1 MGNVPIR
8 AGRRVVCKSPFRC
21 GDCSVVCSV
30 VLEFQAELPRLVS
43 HIGSLTAA
51 VGSTLRDDRRGP
63 LFLAVEVPDGVV
75 TPEVRVTRALDRKR
89 WGHSTRSHFTFP
101 PHRSGNVC
109 GEVLVDPMW
118 PPVCTCPG
126 RSGAISQTPHPNAGS
141 GPVNHR
147 TQQHRGRRPPT
158 PPCRSTICRRQRP
171 LPLDQSTITLIR
183 PALYCTAIRVLRGSP
198 LLLTEFR
205 SQFADGRMA
214 VQGISSEYPC

>member
-1 MGNVPIR
+1 MHGLRFETRAPDACFFLSNFFTEATQRRIGLWCKISGKAKMGNVPIR
-8 AGRRVVCKSPFRC
+8 AGRRVVCRSPFRC

-63 LFLAVEVPDGVV
+63 VFLAVEVPDGVV

-171 LPLDQSTITLIR
+171 LPLDRQPSL
-183 PALYCTAIRVLRGSP
+183 
-198 LLLTEFR
+198 
-205 SQFADGRMA
+205 
-214 VQGISSEYPC
+214 